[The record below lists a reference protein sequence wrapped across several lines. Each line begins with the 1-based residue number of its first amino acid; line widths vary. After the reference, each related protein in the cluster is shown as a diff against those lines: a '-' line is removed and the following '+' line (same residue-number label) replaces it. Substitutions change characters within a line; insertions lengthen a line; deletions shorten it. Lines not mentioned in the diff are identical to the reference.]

1 MHKCSCFSDRLVNLF
16 SMRVMEEENGNMV
29 AHKKGT
35 HAGYDRFSMP
45 PKTEDILE
53 EARSCGIPAG
63 KG

>member
-1 MHKCSCFSDRLVNLF
+1 
-16 SMRVMEEENGNMV
+16 MRVMEEENGNMV

-53 EARSCGIPAG
+53 EARRCGIPAG